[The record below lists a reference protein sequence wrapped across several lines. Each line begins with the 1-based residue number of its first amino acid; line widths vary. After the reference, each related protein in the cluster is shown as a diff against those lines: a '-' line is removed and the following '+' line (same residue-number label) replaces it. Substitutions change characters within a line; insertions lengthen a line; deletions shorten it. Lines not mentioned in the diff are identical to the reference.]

1 MKVKV
6 EQVTQWSRALDAAR
20 WTIGKSRLK
29 KEPSDEWKD
38 KIIMAE
44 HSPIRL
50 VEFDIWIEDIPAFV
64 AAHLVRHH
72 EGVVPFQ
79 CTNREDRREVNPE
92 EINRLTPVNLMMS
105 CNVQALINISR
116 KRLCKCAHKETIKAW
131 QTVKDAIAEV
141 DPIVARRMCRECVY
155 RGFCP
160 EMKSCGFV
168 DTNKHMEEM
177 IEYFKGKQ

>member
-1 MKVKV
+1 
-6 EQVTQWSRALDAAR
+6 
-20 WTIGKSRLK
+20 
-29 KEPSDEWKD
+29 
-38 KIIMAE
+38 
-44 HSPIRL
+44 
-50 VEFDIWIEDIPAFV
+50 
-64 AAHLVRHH
+64 
-72 EGVVPFQ
+72 
-79 CTNREDRREVNPE
+79 
-92 EINRLTPVNLMMS
+92 MMS

-131 QTVKDAIAEV
+131 KTVKDAIAKI

-177 IEYFKGKQ
+177 IEYFKGKTLKL